1 MQCYCEEHIRYFI
14 WYFTAGICKGRNV
27 LMLPSPPPSSPLLA
41 WTAPLRDSILSLTS
55 APRSPARRPRFY
67 FRTPTTPNG
76 VHCFHPHFELNRPP
90 LYLWTSSISCLCFLG
105 AQMESPLS
113 LNHRPKVEREK
124 VLLPSAVLSL
134 MLSFLVSLRIQT
146 AKPPVQRISW
156 LPQLRKTAVNND
168 QIESNSRIH
177 EI

>member
-1 MQCYCEEHIRYFI
+1 
-14 WYFTAGICKGRNV
+14 
-27 LMLPSPPPSSPLLA
+27 
-41 WTAPLRDSILSLTS
+41 
-55 APRSPARRPRFY
+55 
-67 FRTPTTPNG
+67 
-76 VHCFHPHFELNRPP
+76 
-90 LYLWTSSISCLCFLG
+90 
-105 AQMESPLS
+105 MESPLS